1 VSAEAVHATAVVVGA
16 AGVLIRGPSGSG
28 KSSLAL
34 TLVDR
39 AEIAGL
45 FAALVADD
53 RVFLAAEDGDVV
65 ARVPAAIAGLLEIR
79 GIGPVPVAHQPTAAV
94 RLVVDLVEPA
104 EMERYPVA
112 STVLVE
118 GLELPYLK
126 VPARTAELA
135 ARLIARRLGDV
146 PP

>member
-1 VSAEAVHATAVVVGA
+1 VSAEAVHATAVVIGA

-39 AEIAGL
+39 AEIAGF

-53 RVFLAAEDGDVV
+53 RVFLAAEGGDVV

-94 RLVVDLVEPA
+94 RLVVDLA